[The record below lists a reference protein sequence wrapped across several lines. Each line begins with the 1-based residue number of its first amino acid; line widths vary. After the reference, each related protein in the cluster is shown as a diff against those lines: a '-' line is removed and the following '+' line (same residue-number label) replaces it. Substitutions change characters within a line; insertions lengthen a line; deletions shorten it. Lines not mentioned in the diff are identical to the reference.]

1 MFKTDAWMYWADK
14 MVPKRENGQ
23 AANRRLTQHKL
34 LASLFHHAT
43 HTVHV
48 HAGPGRVAQSLT
60 CLATIANPTADPG
73 VASLIPARS
82 HTFVEI
88 DHEINSTVILLPSV
102 LPLNHS

>member
-1 MFKTDAWMYWADK
+1 MSKTDGWMYWADE

-23 AANRRLTQHKL
+23 AANRRFTRYIM
-34 LASLFHHAT
+34 LAPLFHKAT

-48 HAGPGRVAQSLT
+48 HAEPGRVAQSLT
-60 CLATIANPTADPG
+60 CLATIANLTADPG
-73 VASLIPARS
+73 IASSIPAWS

-88 DHEINSTVILLPSV
+88 DHEIIATVILPPSV

>member
-1 MFKTDAWMYWADK
+1 MYWADE

-23 AANRRLTQHKL
+23 AANRRLTRYIM
-34 LASLFHHAT
+34 LASLFHHQR

-60 CLATIANPTADPG
+60 CLATIANLTADPG
-73 VASLIPARS
+73 VASSIPAWS

-88 DHEINSTVILLPSV
+88 DHEIISTVILLPSV